1 MGFLGGEYEEQENDN
16 KDIEDVEDNPEI
28 EVDTEVHNASNIP
41 NNQGDVEAK
50 ENKKKKI
57 CESLKKINEFNDNL
71 QSIAND
77 IETTN
82 VINDD
87 IESRISHEFAN
98 LSSVMDMVKGS
109 LLKSHKK

>member
-57 CESLKKINEFNDNL
+57 
-71 QSIAND
+71 
-77 IETTN
+77 
-82 VINDD
+82 
-87 IESRISHEFAN
+87 
-98 LSSVMDMVKGS
+98 
-109 LLKSHKK
+109 

>member
-1 MGFLGGEYEEQENDN
+1 M
-16 KDIEDVEDNPEI
+16 
-28 EVDTEVHNASNIP
+28 
-41 NNQGDVEAK
+41 
-50 ENKKKKI
+50 
-57 CESLKKINEFNDNL
+57 NEFNDNL

-82 VINDD
+82 AINDD

-98 LSSVMDMVKGS
+98 LSSVMDMVKVS